1 MRVKEIMSRDVKLV
15 HPHTHL
21 NEAAKL
27 MRDKDI
33 GMIPVGEDD
42 RLEGVITDRDIIIRG
57 LGKGK
62 TLEQLTV
69 REVMT
74 PKCHTCFEEDTIEEA
89 SRHMSKDQIRR
100 LAVLDKN
107 NHVVGIISLGDISA
121 KGSDKEAARALH
133 SISKTKH

>member
-1 MRVKEIMSRDVKLV
+1 MRVKEIMSRDIKLIN
-15 HPHTHL
+15 PRAHL
-21 NEAAKL
+21 NDAAKL
-27 MRDKDI
+27 MREKDI

-42 RLEGVITDRDIIIRG
+42 RLEGVITDRDIIIRA

-69 REVMT
+69 KEVMT
-74 PKCHTCFEEDTIEEA
+74 PKCQTCFEDDSIEEA
-89 SRHMSKDQIRR
+89 TRHMSKDQIRR

-121 KGSDKEAARALH
+121 KGSDIEAARALH
-133 SISKTKH
+133 SISETKH

>member
-1 MRVKEIMSRDVKLV
+1 MRVKEIMSKDVELI
-15 HPHTHL
+15 HPHAHL
-21 NEAAKL
+21 MDAAKL
-27 MRDKDI
+27 MREKDI

-42 RLEGVITDRDIIIRG
+42 RLEGVITDRDIIIRA
-57 LGKGK
+57 LAKGK
-62 TLEQLTV
+62 NLEELTV

-74 PKCHTCFEEDTIEEA
+74 PKCQTCFEEDTLEEA

-107 NHVVGIISLGDISA
+107 NHVVGIISLGDLSA

-133 SISKTKH
+133 SISETKH

>member
-1 MRVKEIMSRDVKLV
+1 MRVKEIMSRDIKLIN
-15 HPHTHL
+15 PRAHL
-21 NEAAKL
+21 ADAAKL
-27 MRDKDI
+27 MREKDI

-42 RLEGVITDRDIIIRG
+42 RLEGVITDRDIIIRA

-69 REVMT
+69 KEVMT
-74 PKCHTCFEEDTIEEA
+74 PKCQTCFEDDTIEEA

-107 NHVVGIISLGDISA
+107 NHVVGIISLGDIST
-121 KGSDKEAARALH
+121 KGSDIEAARALH
-133 SISKTKH
+133 SISETKH